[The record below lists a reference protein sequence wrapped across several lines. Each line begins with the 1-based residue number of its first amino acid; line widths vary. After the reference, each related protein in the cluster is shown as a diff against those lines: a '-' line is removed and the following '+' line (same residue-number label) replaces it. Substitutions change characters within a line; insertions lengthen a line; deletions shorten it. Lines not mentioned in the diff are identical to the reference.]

1 MKKGGVQAASTR
13 FLPHALGVVA
23 AALLLVGLFSQTTLY
38 PRLGWWFED
47 AAQRILGS
55 PLSMDHVLVVDVDEE
70 SMRRLEPQL
79 GAWPFPRDV
88 YARATRFLAD
98 HGARAIAFD
107 VLFSENREG
116 DDAFA
121 RALDRRDVL
130 AAAALPYSLPRSPAY
145 QEQLGRAALFDAIP
159 GGYAQLWPDLTL
171 PLPKFTE
178 SSHARIGVIS
188 VAVDADGI
196 VRRLPLLHQ
205 AYGKVLPD
213 LPLAAMLAAEP
224 ADLPHVAGGELRLG
238 TRAWP
243 LNADGSVTL
252 NYPSNAGALPVV
264 PFFQLLDA
272 AAGVQGS
279 AHIGD
284 LVRDKIVFLGSSS
297 AVLGDFALTPVG
309 RLPGLHLNALFEE
322 LLLEGRVR
330 RPATLWL
337 DALLLALALIV
348 PVALVY
354 RGAAARPTEFLLGWG
369 AIVLVLLGAGIGLLA
384 LNQDSRWLFALLTG
398 IVAHAF
404 ALVAWQFTLYR
415 EKQRLFYE
423 KLAAQ
428 EANRMKTEFLNH
440 MTHELRT
447 PITAIMG
454 FNKVNQFTDDLG
466 RQQRVHNSEIVGRN
480 CEHLLAL
487 INNNLDIARIE
498 AGQLPI
504 ERKPEDVASLLEE
517 LISTLRIIAA
527 EKRLLLS
534 LKIEGA
540 LPHALSVDA
549 IRLRQVLLNLV
560 GNAIKF
566 TEKGEVVLEANWDAG
581 NLRLCVRDTGSGIPP
596 ESLARVFE
604 PFQRGVGAR
613 VTGTGLGLAITRKL
627 VELMGGTIKAGP
639 VPRGG
644 TVFDV
649 RIPAALATLA
659 APQDEPAPQAALAPL
674 SGRVLVAE
682 DNQNL
687 RDLVELYLHEL
698 GLECQL
704 VGDGFEAVDAAL
716 AGRFDVVLMDL
727 EMPVMDGFEAAHVL
741 RERDYQAPIIA
752 LTAHRDG
759 LEIERAK
766 HEGCNDV
773 LRKPVTI
780 EKLREAIAP
789 LLGSHGSPRSS
800 ATQGLDEQ
808 EVGNER

>member
-1 MKKGGVQAASTR
+1 MHPASTR
-13 FLPHALGVVA
+13 FLSHALGVVA

-47 AAQRILGS
+47 AAQRLLGS
-55 PLSMDHVLVVDVDEE
+55 PLAMNRVLVVDVDEE

-79 GAWPFPRDV
+79 GAWPFSRDV
-88 YARATRFLAD
+88 YARATRYLAD

-121 RALDRRDVL
+121 LALDRRDIL
-130 AAAALPYSLPRSPAY
+130 AAAALPYSLPRSPVY
-145 QEQLGRAALFDAIP
+145 QKQLRRAALFDAIP
-159 GGYAQLWPDLTL
+159 GGYAQVWPDLTL

-178 SSHARIGVIS
+178 SPHARIGVITI
-188 VAVDADGI
+188 AVDADGI

-205 AYGKVLPD
+205 AFGKVLPD
-213 LPLAAMLAAEP
+213 LALAALLAAEP
-224 ADLPHVAGGELRLG
+224 ADLPQIADGKLRLG
-238 TRAWP
+238 KHVWP

-272 AAGVQGS
+272 AAGVQGT

-309 RLPGLHLNALFEE
+309 RLPGLQLNALFEE

-337 DALLLALALIV
+337 DALLLALALVVPIV
-348 PVALVY
+348 LVR
-354 RGAAARPTEFLLGWG
+354 RGAAARPSEFLVGWG

-404 ALVAWQFTLYR
+404 ALVVWQFTLYR

-454 FNKVNQFTDDLG
+454 FNKVNQFSDDLG
-466 RQQRVHNSEIVGRN
+466 REQRVHNSEIVGRN

-517 LISTLRIIAA
+517 LVSTLRIIAA
-527 EKRLLLS
+527 EKRLQLS
-534 LKIEGA
+534 LTIEGA

-566 TEKGEVVLEANWDAG
+566 TEKGEVALEADWNAG
-581 NLRLCVRDTGSGIPP
+581 NLHLCVRDTGSGIPP
-596 ESLARVFE
+596 QSLARVFE

-627 VELMGGTIKAGP
+627 VELMGGTINASP
-639 VPRGG
+639 APHGG

-649 RIPAALATLA
+649 YIPAALATLA
-659 APQDEPAPQAALAPL
+659 TPVHKPAPQPELAPL

-682 DNQNL
+682 DNKNL
-687 RDLVELYLHEL
+687 RELVELYLHEL

-704 VGDGFEAVDAAL
+704 VGDGFDAVDAAL

-727 EMPVMDGFEAAHVL
+727 EMPVMDGFEATHVL
-741 RERDYQAPIIA
+741 RERGYQAPIIA

-759 LEIERAK
+759 LEIERAR

-773 LRKPVTI
+773 LKKPVTI
-780 EKLREAIAP
+780 EELRETIAP
-789 LLGSHGSPRSS
+789 LLGGDGGSRS
-800 ATQGLDEQ
+800 AKALDRDEQ
-808 EVGNER
+808 EIGNER

>member
-1 MKKGGVQAASTR
+1 MQPASTR
-13 FLPHALGVVA
+13 FFTHALGVVA

-38 PRLGWWFED
+38 PRLGWWIDD
-47 AAQRILGS
+47 AAQRLLSS
-55 PLSMDHVLVVDVDEE
+55 PLPMDHVLVVDVDEE
-70 SMRRLEPQL
+70 SMRRLEPRF
-79 GAWPFPRDV
+79 GAWPYSRDV
-88 YARATRFLAD
+88 YARAARFLAE

-107 VLFSENREG
+107 ILFSEPREG

-121 RALDRRDVL
+121 LALDRRAVL
-130 AAAALPYSLPRSPAY
+130 AAAALPYSLPRSSAY
-145 QEQLGRAALFDAIP
+145 QEQLRRAALFDAVP
-159 GGYAQLWPDLTL
+159 GGYAQAWPDLTL
-171 PLPKFTE
+171 PLPKFSE
-178 SSHARIGVIS
+178 HSHARIGVIS
-188 VAVDADGI
+188 VAMDADGI

-205 AYGKVLPD
+205 VYGKVLPD

-224 ADLPHVAGGELRLG
+224 PDVPQVAGGELRLG

-337 DALLLALALIV
+337 DALLLALALVV
-348 PVALVY
+348 PIALVY
-354 RGAAARPTEFLLGWG
+354 RGAAARPIEFLLGWG
-369 AIVLVLLGAGIGLLA
+369 AIVLVLLAAGIGLLA

-398 IVAHAF
+398 VVAHAF
-404 ALVAWQFTLYR
+404 AVVAWQFTLYR
-415 EKQRLFYE
+415 DKQRLFYE

-466 RQQRVHNSEIVGRN
+466 RAQRVHNSEIVGRN

-504 ERKPEDVASLLEE
+504 ERKPENVSILLED
-517 LISTLRIIAA
+517 LVSTLRVIAE
-527 EKRLLLS
+527 EKRLLLK
-534 LKIEGA
+534 LNIDGA
-540 LPHALSVDA
+540 LPQALSVDP

-566 TEKGEVVLEANWDAG
+566 TEKGEVALEANWDAG
-581 NLRLCVRDTGSGIPP
+581 NLHLRVRDTGSGIPP
-596 ESLARVFE
+596 ESLGRVFE
-604 PFQRGVGAR
+604 PFQRGAGTRA
-613 VTGTGLGLAITRKL
+613 TGTGLGLAITRKL
-627 VELMGGTIKAGP
+627 VELMGGTIQAA
-639 VPRGG
+639 VAPRGG
-644 TVFDV
+644 TTFDV
-649 RIPAALATLA
+649 CVPAALATPA
-659 APQDEPAPQAALAPL
+659 APQREPAPQPALAPL
-674 SGRVLVAE
+674 AGRVLVAE
-682 DNQNL
+682 DNKNL
-687 RDLVELYLHEL
+687 RDLVELYLHDL
-698 GLECQL
+698 GLECRL
-704 VGDGFEAVDAAL
+704 VGDGFDAVDAAL
-716 AGRFDVVLMDL
+716 AGQFDVLLMDMD
-727 EMPVMDGFEAAHVL
+727 MPVMDGFEATHVL
-741 RERDYQAPIIA
+741 RERGYQAPIIA
-752 LTAHRDG
+752 LTAHRDS
-759 LEIERAK
+759 LEIERAR

-773 LRKPVTI
+773 LNKPVTI
-780 EKLREAIAP
+780 EKLRQTIAP
-789 LLGSHGSPRSS
+789 LLGGHGTHQAS
-800 ATQGLDEQ
+800 ATQESD
-808 EVGNER
+808 N